1 MREVPEHTVNE
12 FAARRSRF
20 CVIIPVLNE
29 GERIRNQLHR
39 MASQISEYDTIIADG
54 NSNDGSLSTEF
65 LRTTGV
71 RTLLVKT
78 GAGALSAQI
87 RMGLSY
93 AMDQGYEGFILIDGN
108 NKDNPDAIARFAQ
121 LLDEGFDHIQGS
133 RFIKGGKMIN
143 NPLSRVL
150 GIRLLHAPA
159 ISLAARV
166 RYTDTT
172 NGFRAYSR
180 KFLQDPRVLPFRSVF
195 SKYELHYYL
204 AIRAGQLGFKV
215 TETPVERAYPSA
227 GPTPTKIKGFRGNF
241 AILKTL
247 SDACLGKFNPEAKT

>member
-1 MREVPEHTVNE
+1 M
-12 FAARRSRF
+12 
-20 CVIIPVLNE
+20 IIPVLNE
-29 GERIRNQLHR
+29 GERIRNQLR
-39 MASQISEYDTIIADG
+39 QMSSLLGEFDTIIADG
-54 NSNDGSLSTEF
+54 NSNDGSLNEEY
-65 LRTTGV
+65 LRTTGI

-78 GAGALSAQI
+78 GPGALSAQI
-87 RMGLSY
+87 RMGLLY

-108 NKDNPDAIARFAQ
+108 NKDNPSAIARFAE
-121 LLDEGFDHIQGS
+121 LLDQGFDHIQGS
-133 RFIKGGKMIN
+133 RFIQGGKAIN
-143 NPLSRVL
+143 NPLARIL

-166 RYTDTT
+166 RYSDTT

-180 KFLQDPRVLPFRSVF
+180 KFLEDPRVSPFRSVF

-215 TETPVERAYPSA
+215 IETPVERVYPES
-227 GPTPTKIKGFRGNF
+227 GPTPTKIKGFRGNL

-247 SDACLGKFNPEAKT
+247 RDACLGKFNPEIES